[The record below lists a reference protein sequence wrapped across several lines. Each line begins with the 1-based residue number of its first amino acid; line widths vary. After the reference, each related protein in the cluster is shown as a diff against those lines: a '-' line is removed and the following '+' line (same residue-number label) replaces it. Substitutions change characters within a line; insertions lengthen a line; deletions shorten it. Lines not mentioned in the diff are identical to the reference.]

1 MPKLKLDTT
10 SFNMIGLCDRKRTR
24 RQANLSDSEDESNG
38 DTEKAD
44 AQVNQTL
51 YDDIGGDILQIYDFS
66 GSDLSEDDDRQFD
79 VDEAEQI
86 LASYENDR

>member
-44 AQVNQTL
+44 AQVNETL
-51 YDDIGGDILQIYDFS
+51 YDDVG
-66 GSDLSEDDDRQFD
+66 GSDLSKDDDRQFD

-86 LASYENDR
+86 LASYKNDGWI